1 MKKKIINQLL
11 LNGKT
16 SVSEKIWLKSIK
28 LLHKSFTKNHKK
40 VIARAVVNAAPLI
53 KIKQLKQKRK
63 RLQQKEFSY
72 IVRDKNRLSTALS
85 FLITKTKL
93 NSETKVHKKLITELL
108 SAAKNSGATINEK
121 KRLYENAFIKKKY
134 FYYR

>member
-11 LNGKT
+11 SNGKT

-28 LLHKSFTKNHKK
+28 LLYKSFIKNHKK
-40 VIARAVVNAAPLI
+40 VIARAVVNVAPLI

-63 RLQQKEFSY
+63 RSQQKEFSY
-72 IVRDKNRLSTALS
+72 IVSDKNRLSTALS
-85 FLITKTKL
+85 FFITKTKL
-93 NSETKVHKKLITELL
+93 NSETKIHKKLITELL
-108 SAAKNSGATINEK
+108 STAKNSGVTINEK